1 MALSPMGTEIPVAEA
16 HQAWLPQ
23 LLDHDDVRLARVPW
37 LLSAATPP
45 QKKRGFLNWDP
56 KMNDLECKILFI
68 SGNLDMPSETRI

>member
-37 LLSAATPP
+37 QLLSAATPP
-45 QKKRGFLNWDP
+45 QKKGG
-56 KMNDLECKILFI
+56 
-68 SGNLDMPSETRI
+68 S

>member
-45 QKKRGFLNWDP
+45 PQKKGVP
-56 KMNDLECKILFI
+56 KLGPQNE
-68 SGNLDMPSETRI
+68 